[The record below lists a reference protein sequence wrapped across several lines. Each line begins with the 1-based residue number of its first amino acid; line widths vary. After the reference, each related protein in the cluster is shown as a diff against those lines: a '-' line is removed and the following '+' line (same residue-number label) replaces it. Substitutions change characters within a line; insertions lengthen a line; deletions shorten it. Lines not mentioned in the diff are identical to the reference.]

1 MPVSRY
7 TLKKAVLTPHTI
19 YRRRRSR
26 GLDPVAIALLEAQY
40 YRPTMYDFMQATSD
54 DADLLVDAD
63 LDAGGIVLDI
73 GAYIGEWSEQ
83 IAKRYGARVF
93 AFEPSPQAFKAAE
106 ARLAGL
112 PTVRTYPFGL
122 AATDTAARLALEGP
136 GSTVYQPTGTFGVV
150 DVQLRDVAGVLDE
163 LGLAHVDVIKV
174 NIEGGE
180 YDLFDRLIDTGWVTR
195 LADIRIQFHEWH
207 PNAYARRR
215 AIQRELRRTH
225 EKLWDYPFVWE
236 RWRRR

>member
-19 YRRRRSR
+19 YRRRRSS
-26 GLDPVAIALLEAQY
+26 GLDPVARAMLEAQY
-40 YRPTMYDFMQATSD
+40 YRPTMYGFMRATAED
-54 DADLLVDAD
+54 TDILVAAD
-63 LDAGGIVLDI
+63 LDQDGIALDI

-83 IAKRYGARVF
+83 IAKRYGAQVF
-93 AFEPSPQAFKAAE
+93 AFEPSPHAFKEAQ
-106 ARLAGL
+106 ARLADL
-112 PTVRTYPFGL
+112 PTVRTFPFGL
-122 AATDTAARLALEGP
+122 AAGDSTARLALEGP
-136 GSTVYQPTGTFGVV
+136 GSTVYQSTGTFGVV
-150 DVQLRDVAGVLDE
+150 DVRLRDVVGVLEE
-163 LGLAHVDVIKV
+163 LGLSHVDAIKV

-180 YDLFDRLIDTGWVTR
+180 YDLFDRLIDTGWLPR

-225 EKLWDYPFVWE
+225 DKLWDYPFVWE